1 MGVRSAPQSSSCNCR
16 CAYVTP
22 LPARI
27 NNFQSLNT
35 QIKKKKNFAKISKF
49 KNPNVQKTLQK
60 PKIYLVFVLFSVL
73 EYMALNDPT
82 KTLET
87 RVETRGSEC
96 GSGESDCEEV
106 ELEKLE
112 SDVKQMAQKILEY
125 RTTLPD
131 QLKNTFA
138 LILSAQRP
146 ALPGIEFVSEP
157 GPSGEH
163 NTASVALPSL
173 LVLRLLFHFVIKG
186 SNQSYSY
193 YSDSGGH
200 VESKGTTLVSEE
212 QKTADKIL
220 LLKEKISSNVSA
232 MPIVLKRVKECIYKI
247 DKLDSYNGIIH
258 PAFKKKK
265 PS

>member
-1 MGVRSAPQSSSCNCR
+1 
-16 CAYVTP
+16 
-22 LPARI
+22 
-27 NNFQSLNT
+27 
-35 QIKKKKNFAKISKF
+35 
-49 KNPNVQKTLQK
+49 
-60 PKIYLVFVLFSVL
+60 
-73 EYMALNDPT
+73 MALNDPT

-157 GPSGEH
+157 GLSGEH
-163 NTASVALPSL
+163 NT
-173 LVLRLLFHFVIKG
+173 
-186 SNQSYSY
+186 
-193 YSDSGGH
+193 DSGGH